1 MPFKRGQSGN
11 PAGRPK
17 GAASQKTRE
26 IADKAALEGITPLEV
41 MLQTMRDAWDGG
53 SKELA
58 CQIAK
63 DAAPYMHPRLTAV
76 DAEVNANVNGNYQPI
91 PVAERDPIPMDA
103 AAGAAS
109 GGDPEALG

>member
-1 MPFKRGQSGN
+1 MRGGKRQG
-11 PAGRPK
+11 AGRPA
-17 GAASQKTRE
+17 GAANKKTRE

-41 MLQTMRDAWDGG
+41 LLQTMREAWDGG

-76 DAEVNANVNGNYQPI
+76 DAEVNANISGNYQPI
-91 PVAERDPIPMDA
+91 PIEAREPIPVEG
-103 AAGAAS
+103 AAGTAV

>member
-1 MPFKRGQSGN
+1 MRGGKREG
-11 PAGRPK
+11 AGRPA
-17 GAASQKTRE
+17 GAANKKTRE

-41 MLQTMRDAWDGG
+41 LLKTMREAWDGG

-91 PVAERDPIPMDA
+91 PVAERDPIPVDA
-103 AAGAAS
+103 AAGAAG
-109 GGDPEALG
+109 GGDSEALG